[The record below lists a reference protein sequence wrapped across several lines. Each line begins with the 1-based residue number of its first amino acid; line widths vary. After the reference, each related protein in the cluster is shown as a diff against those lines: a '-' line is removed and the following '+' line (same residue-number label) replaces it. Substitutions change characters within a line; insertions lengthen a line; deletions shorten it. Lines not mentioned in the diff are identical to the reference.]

1 MDGIT
6 AMIGIVACL
15 ALAGWVI
22 LRSLRKLKYTECSY
36 SKKKARFNL
45 NRAFWFLDITP
56 IKLKNN

>member
-22 LRSLRKLKYTECSY
+22 LRSLRKK
-36 SKKKARFNL
+36 
-45 NRAFWFLDITP
+45 I
-56 IKLKNN
+56 

>member
-22 LRSLRKLKYTECSY
+22 LRSLRKKTDADL
-36 SKKKARFNL
+36 
-45 NRAFWFLDITP
+45 
-56 IKLKNN
+56 